1 MDTDRRTVLKASG
14 IAALIGSTGLAG
26 CSGGLLGGDGGSG
39 SSGPESWQY
48 DPALLGDAPNAF
60 FGSMDYAT
68 IYENREFFPE
78 DTRNSLEQTDSS
90 TPVNPEDIDYLSGVG
105 GGTVSMMEGSGS
117 GAGSVAVAGSF
128 DRSTV
133 TEEVESQEDT
143 TQVGEY
149 EGYTLYE
156 SSEVSQ
162 QVGSDASGS
171 ATVGVGDGALV
182 AGFAFASGTSTSS
195 SGRDAVETA
204 IDANNGNADL
214 LRGSNEYATTLAD
227 NIGDATAGFGGV
239 GDPELIDQFSST
251 ADSQTQTYVE
261 GMRAGG
267 VGMALEGET
276 TTFTAVIAY
285 ESSQAAGDTGL
296 ADLVSGLSS
305 QVEQQEGINSVDGE
319 QNDDAVVITVEGD
332 TMALLQQANQ
342 SSGMAGAGV
351 TSMTAP
357 TGGF

>member
-14 IAALIGSTGLAG
+14 IAALVGSTGLAG

-48 DPALLGDAPNAF
+48 DPSLLGDASNAF

-78 DTRNSLEQTDSS
+78 DTRSSLEQTDSS
-90 TPVNPEDIDYLSGVG
+90 TPVDPEDIDYLSGVG
-105 GGTVSMMEGSGS
+105 GGSVSMMDNSGS

-128 DRSTV
+128 DQGALTDQI
-133 TEEVESQEDT
+133 ESEGDA

-156 SSEVSQ
+156 DTS
-162 QVGSDASGS
+162 VGQEMGPDASGS
-171 ATVGVGDGALV
+171 ATVGVSDSALV

-204 IDANNGNADL
+204 IDSSNGTADP
-214 LRGSNEYATTLAD
+214 LRGNNEYATTVAD
-227 NIGDATAGFGGV
+227 NIGDATASFGGV
-239 GDPELIDQFSST
+239 GDPDLIDQYS
-251 ADSQTQTYVE
+251 AMAGSQTQTYVD

-267 VGMALEGET
+267 FGMALEGET
-276 TTFTAVIAY
+276 TTFTVVLAY
-285 ESSQAAGDTGL
+285 ESSQAARDTGL
-296 ADLVSGLSS
+296 ADLVTGFSS
-305 QVEQQEGINSVDGE
+305 QMEEEEGINDVSGE

-332 TMALLQQANQ
+332 TLTLLQQANQ
-342 SSGMAGAGV
+342 TSGMTGVASMSAPAGG
-351 TSMTAP
+351 S
-357 TGGF
+357 

>member
-1 MDTDRRTVLKASG
+1 METNRRAVLKAGG
-14 IAALIGSTGLAG
+14 IAALMGSTGLAG
-26 CSGGLLGGDGGSG
+26 CSGGLLGDDGGSG

-48 DPALLGDAPNAF
+48 DPSVLGESPNVF

-90 TPVNPEDIDYLSGVG
+90 TPVNPEDIDFLSGVG
-105 GGTVSMMEGSGS
+105 GGNVSMMDNSGS

-128 DRSTV
+128 DRDAIAD
-133 TEEVESQEDT
+133 EVESQEDS

-156 SSEVSQ
+156 STTVGQ
-162 QVGSDASGS
+162 QMGPDASGS

-204 IDANNGNADL
+204 IDSSTGSADS
-214 LRGSNEYATTLAD
+214 LRGNNEYATTVAD
-227 NIGDATAGFGGV
+227 NVGDATARVGGV
-239 GDPELIDQFSST
+239 GDPDLIDQYS
-251 ADSQTQTYVE
+251 AMAGSQTRTYVD

-267 VGMALEGET
+267 FGMALEGET
-276 TTFTAVIAY
+276 TTFTVVLAY

-296 ADLVSGLSS
+296 TDLVEGFGP
-305 QVEQQEGINSVDGE
+305 QFEQEEGINSVGAE
-319 QNDDAVVITVEGD
+319 QNDSAVVITVEGD
-332 TMALLQQANQ
+332 TQTLLQQANQ
-342 SSGMAGAGV
+342 
-351 TSMTAP
+351 
-357 TGGF
+357 TGGMGGGVASMSAPAGGY